1 MSWTAPPARPVTLGL
16 LAGGQG
22 TRLGVV
28 DKAWL
33 LRDGESQVVRLI
45 AMFPSVSDVLVSS
58 NSSDPRYA
66 SLGLRVVA
74 DATPGLGPVAGLT
87 ALANACRT
95 PWLLTLPVDT
105 LDPPANLV
113 ERLLEA
119 VRSEGIATG
128 AVVHDDEGLQPL
140 AALWATGVLAV
151 NAPAALAAGRLAV
164 QELVTA
170 AGLRTVRLHGV
181 RLGNL
186 NTFDDLAAAH
196 VALPDGGHR

>member
-1 MSWTAPPARPVTLGL
+1 MSWAVPPALPVTLGL

-45 AMFPSVSDVLVSS
+45 GMFPSVSDVLVSS
-58 NSSDPRYA
+58 NGSDPRYA

-74 DATPGLGPVAGLT
+74 DATPGLGPVAGLA
-87 ALANACRT
+87 ALASACRT

-105 LDPPANLV
+105 LDPPVDLV
-113 ERLLEA
+113 DRLLDS
-119 VRSEGIATG
+119 VRADGLAAG
-128 AVVHDDEGLQPL
+128 AVVQDDEGLQPL
-140 AALWATGVLAV
+140 AALWATQALAV
-151 NAPAALAAGRLAV
+151 HAPAALAAGRLAV
-164 QELVTA
+164 HELVA
-170 AGLRTVRLHGV
+170 ATGLRTVRLHGV

>member
-1 MSWTAPPARPVTLGL
+1 MPPALPVTLGL

-45 AMFPSVSDVLVSS
+45 GMFPSVSDVLVSS
-58 NSSDPRYA
+58 NGSDPRYA

-74 DATPGLGPVAGLT
+74 DATPGLGPVAGLA
-87 ALANACRT
+87 ALASACRT

-105 LDPPANLV
+105 LDPPVDLV
-113 ERLLEA
+113 DRLLDS
-119 VRSEGIATG
+119 VRADGLAAG
-128 AVVHDDEGLQPL
+128 AVVQDDEGLQPL
-140 AALWATGVLAV
+140 AALWATQALAV
-151 NAPAALAAGRLAV
+151 HAPAALAAGRLAV
-164 QELVTA
+164 HELVA
-170 AGLRTVRLHGV
+170 ATGLRTVRLHGV